1 MRDIPIETLI
11 PIGVVLAALITGAF
25 SFINLV
31 LSKEHQISQL
41 RQQWIDT
48 LRGDISKY
56 IASLVAIEEI
66 YRAMKEKHGDDL
78 DLLERTIETKELHA
92 DIATSY
98 SNILMRLNPKDKS
111 EHQRTLRHLLLKSKS
126 LGGDGKWEAAV
137 KIVDEIRNAAQN
149 TLKEEWE
156 IVKQGEPSFV
166 KSKRIALAALVVAVI
181 SGAVAVYAAYDHG
194 SLEKEAECEQH
205 DGVGKSS
212 SRTPAKQAPQ

>member
-1 MRDIPIETLI
+1 MSEIPTNTLI
-11 PIGVVLAALITGAF
+11 PIGVVLAALVTGAF

-41 RQQWIDT
+41 RQQWIDA

-66 YRAMKEKHGDDL
+66 YWAVKEKHGDDL
-78 DLLERTIETKELHA
+78 DVLSRTIETKELHT

-98 SNILMRLNPKDKS
+98 SNILMRLNPEDKS

-126 LGGDGKWEAAV
+126 LSGDGKWEEAV
-137 KIVDEIRNAAQN
+137 KIVEDIRDSAQK

-156 IVKQGEPSFV
+156 IVKRGEPSFV
-166 KSKRIALAALVVAVI
+166 KSKRIALAVLVVTVI
-181 SGAVAVYAAYDHG
+181 SGSALVYATYDYTQ
-194 SLEKEAECEQH
+194 LEKQAEQQQQ
-205 DGVGKSS
+205 DKTNNSS
-212 SRTPAKQAPQ
+212 QQNAS